1 MKKTIVCMVL
11 CEGALFFYM
20 IITQVLIYK
29 YLKQFIFNL
38 NFMFA
43 LNFDT
48 KYFFEFFKNWTCN
61 KERQRIHNFLTC
73 LYISSK

>member
-1 MKKTIVCMVL
+1 MKDLFQGDILFLNLTLSIMKEAIVCMVL
-11 CEGALFFYM
+11 CEGAFFIFFYM

-48 KYFFEFFKNWTCN
+48 KYFFEFF
-61 KERQRIHNFLTC
+61 I
-73 LYISSK
+73 